1 MTIFDLDIVTNAD
14 DRLRG
19 DSGVRLIRDTASG
32 AAAIVLDAA
41 AVDALDSFL
50 DHLGAAHDLITDA
63 FDPAGVDVI
72 LTIRGLLRA

>member
-1 MTIFDLDIVTNAD
+1 MTILDLATVTD
-14 DRLRG
+14 GDTG
-19 DSGVRLIRDTASG
+19 YDSGVRLVRDATSG

-50 DHLGAAHDLITDA
+50 DHLGAVHDLIADG

-72 LTIRGLLRA
+72 SAIRGILR